1 MAETRAR
8 NRMGVA
14 MSEYDIEG
22 MKCGSCVTKIDQA
35 LKNAGYLDAS
45 VTLSPPKVKFPSN
58 SITRDK
64 LQEIIS
70 KAGEYKVGKAEQSNH
85 QASSEIPSE
94 SNDERLTPLFVILSY
109 IVGGVFLRAWIAD
122 DYSFTSLMNN
132 FMGGFFVVFS
142 LFKLLNL
149 SGFAD
154 GYATYDIIA
163 SRSRAFALLYPFIEL
178 LLGIAYF
185 TLFAPLATN
194 IVTLILMTVGSIGV
208 FQALRTKRKFQC
220 ACLGT
225 ALKLPMTKV
234 TLVED
239 VTMGLMALIMI
250 MQHL

>member
-1 MAETRAR
+1 MLSS
-8 NRMGVA
+8 MGVP
-14 MSEYDIEG
+14 MNEYNIEG

-45 VTLSPPKVKFPSN
+45 VTLSPPTVKFASN
-58 SITRDK
+58 SIARDK

-70 KAGEYKVGKAEQSNH
+70 LAGEYKVGKPDQVDRKLPT
-85 QASSEIPSE
+85 EIPGS
-94 SNDERLTPLFVILSY
+94 SNDEKLTPLFVILSY

-132 FMGGFFVVFS
+132 FMGGFFIVFS

-154 GYATYDIIA
+154 AYATYDIVA
-163 SRSRAFALLYPFIEL
+163 SRSRTYGLSYPFIEL
-178 LLGIAYF
+178 ILGIAYF
-185 TLFAPLATN
+185 AGFAPLTTN
-194 IVTLILMTVGSIGV
+194 IVTLLLMVIGSVGV
-208 FQALRTKRKFQC
+208 FRALRTKRKFQC

-239 VTMGLMALIMI
+239 ITMGAMALIMI
-250 MQHL
+250 IHQAQL